1 MTSPFGKTGE
11 ERTGCYISKTIKM
24 ILSMSLIA
32 IFSMKIGGPCFWF
45 EAMGAKNVGSDFV

>member
-24 ILSMSLIA
+24 IQSMSLIQTKFCN
-32 IFSMKIGGPCFWF
+32 IFNDMKAVC
-45 EAMGAKNVGSDFV
+45 N